1 MTSETLNLQWFYLWS
16 LSCSSPQFHKSKST
30 NEAWEGQD
38 TREPEQ
44 GKDNKK
50 RLEGWE
56 IQLLKDLS
64 PTYLVRSVDN
74 SPSRLLRTRHVCCLF
89 DQTLQP
95 SLVERPSN

>member
-1 MTSETLNLQWFYLWS
+1 MKFMRITGLGLALAMLAAGTGL
-16 LSCSSPQFHKSKST
+16 
-30 NEAWEGQD
+30 AW
-38 TREPEQ
+38 Q

-74 SPSRLLRTRHVCCLF
+74 SPSRLLRTRHV
-89 DQTLQP
+89 
-95 SLVERPSN
+95 RY